1 MQALYKK
8 NGNVGSLNQDT
19 HKNAFMLINQSHLQN
34 KNQEW
39 YKQTEKLRK
48 AKVSYVLVRSVNAFI
63 ILVIFRMFHRCLSR
77 WKRPLWLC

>member
-34 KNQEW
+34 KNQE
-39 YKQTEKLRK
+39 
-48 AKVSYVLVRSVNAFI
+48 
-63 ILVIFRMFHRCLSR
+63 
-77 WKRPLWLC
+77 